1 MLSRDDIGTA
11 TSVIAIFAFGIFLVW
26 FPLVVLKIP
35 QPSSLV
41 ANVWF
46 NAAWQT
52 MATIVMPCAWAV
64 WWLNLRLE
72 DLGLTKRNLG
82 RSLLMGCAL
91 YSVALVAFVYC
102 SGDPLIINHPVR
114 HLPPV
119 EALGLASAMS
129 LIAAGTDVATRG
141 FILLILARHTH
152 VVFAIFI
159 QNLVWF
165 LGHLHEISLLTN
177 CLGAYFAIGL
187 TLTLGIV
194 GDVVA
199 LKTRNVVGLAI
210 AHILLNVLLSFY
222 LRQM

>member
-1 MLSRDDIGTA
+1 MLSRRDIGTA
-11 TSVIAIFAFGIFLVW
+11 TSVMAVFAFGIFLVW
-26 FPLVVLKIP
+26 FPLAVLKIP
-35 QPSSLV
+35 QPSGLV

-52 MATIVMPCAWAV
+52 MATIVMPCAWAI
-64 WWLNLRLE
+64 WWLDLRLG

-82 RSLLMGCAL
+82 HSVLMGCAL
-91 YSVALVAFVYC
+91 YAVALVAFVHC
-102 SGDPLIINHPVR
+102 SGDPLIANHPVR

-119 EALGLASAMS
+119 EAFGLASAMS
-129 LIAAGTDVATRG
+129 LIAAGTDLATRG

-152 VVFAIFI
+152 VIFAIFI

-177 CLGAYFAIGL
+177 CLGAYSAIGL

-194 GDVVA
+194 GDVIA

-222 LRQM
+222 LRQL